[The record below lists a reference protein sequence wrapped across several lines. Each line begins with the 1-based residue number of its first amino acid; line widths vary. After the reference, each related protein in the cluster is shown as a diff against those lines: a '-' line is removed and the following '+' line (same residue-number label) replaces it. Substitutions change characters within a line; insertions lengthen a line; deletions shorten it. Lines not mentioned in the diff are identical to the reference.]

1 MRYKEESEVRKI
13 IGILS
18 IVVGVIF
25 LAQAFIFW
33 GSAYSESQMLLKWM
47 VGGFG
52 WLFIIQGALAF
63 PKQSSKEND
72 IRRIREIVLAILESM
87 NADSDEDDDQ

>member
-1 MRYKEESEVRKI
+1 MRKT

-18 IVVGVIF
+18 VVVGIIF
-25 LAQAFIFW
+25 LVQAFIFW
-33 GSAYSESQMLLKWM
+33 SSAYSESQMLLKWM

-52 WLFIIQGALAF
+52 WLFIIQGALAL

-87 NADSDEDDDQ
+87 NAEDAESEEDVMPDD